1 MSPMKQMSR
10 AFKFRSATYLLGM
23 AVMLLAV
30 AGCVTAWAQQEP
42 GSAPEIPGQA
52 GPPRPDLGPRSL
64 PRQGYPDGLPPHP
77 RSQDERFRNGQMQ
90 QPGSQIPPTPP
101 TQAPLPPSSTAMPS
115 TVEATALA
123 TTLNSSKPR
132 YAHVSFHDGLL
143 DVRAD
148 DSSLQQILRSIARR
162 TGMKIT
168 GGVADQR
175 VFGNYGPAPA
185 PTVLATLL
193 DGTGVNMLLRTTP
206 DAVPEELVL
215 TPQTGMVSAPNLDL
229 TVNDEEGNDESGQ
242 SAHQPPAAVAQQAPA
257 QAPILSQTS
266 TSGPV
271 SVPQPMNNVNG
282 SENNTSP
289 TASTLPT
296 TDSVPLSALPTPS
309 TTPSSTGIVD
319 APNPPPPG
327 STTSQSPNGVATPE
341 SIYQQLMQLQK
352 QKQNGTPATP
362 ANGSTPP

>member
-1 MSPMKQMSR
+1 MLFVAASCY
-10 AFKFRSATYLLGM
+10 TGM
-23 AVMLLAV
+23 AQ
-30 AGCVTAWAQQEP
+30 TEP
-42 GSAPEIPGQA
+42 GTVPEMPGQ
-52 GPPRPDLGPRSL
+52 PRADLGPRSL

-90 QPGSQIPPTPP
+90 QPGSQLPPTPP
-101 TQAPLPPSSTAMPS
+101 TQAPVPPTPTAMPS
-115 TVEATALA
+115 TVAATALA
-123 TTLNSSKPR
+123 TTPPSSKPR
-132 YAHVSFHDGLL
+132 NAQVSFHDGLL
-143 DVRAD
+143 YVRAD
-148 DSSLQQILRSIARR
+148 DSSLQQILRSVARR

-193 DGTGVNMLLRTTP
+193 DGTGVNMLLRTTM

-215 TPQTGMVSAPNLDL
+215 TPQTGAASPPSLDL
-229 TVNDEEGNDESGQ
+229 SVNDEEGYEDAGQ
-242 SAHQPPAAVAQQAPA
+242 SARRTPAAVSQPAPA
-257 QAPILSQTS
+257 QAPLQGQPTTS
-266 TSGPV
+266 WPV
-271 SVPQPMNNVNG
+271 SVPQPYNNVNG

-289 TASTLPT
+289 TASQLPT
-296 TDSVPLSALPTPS
+296 PNSVPLSSLPTPS

-341 SIYQQLMQLQK
+341 SIYQQLMQLQQ
-352 QKQNGTPATP
+352 QKQNGAPTAPP
-362 ANGSTPP
+362 SGSTPP